1 MASGGVWNESDEQP
15 TCDQPT
21 LNTALTLVFCCCLLF
36 RSFQCFVFLLKLFCK
51 PIAEKVGLSLAKNH
65 IQWKNNEHYDW
76 KLFVLNFPVQ
86 KDKCLLLNIFVFTL
100 GVVTGNSR
108 RPPSRNTAHE
118 SEVGLAGQPAPL
130 TEAANQPFN
139 KHIPTTKP
147 PSILFHPPTHL
158 RERAKTRNAQDLK
171 LIENIAVPKSK
182 PSSAYF
188 KIVWQ
193 NSSSELDGGRM

>member
-1 MASGGVWNESDEQP
+1 MS
-15 TCDQPT
+15 TTKDQH
-21 LNTALTLVFCCCLLF
+21 TA
-36 RSFQCFVFLLKLFCK
+36 
-51 PIAEKVGLSLAKNH
+51 
-65 IQWKNNEHYDW
+65 KNNEYYDW
-76 KLFVLNFPVQ
+76 KLFVLNCPVQ
-86 KDKCLLLNIFVFTL
+86 KDKCLILNIFVFTL
-100 GVVTGNSR
+100 GVVIGNSR

-118 SEVGLAGQPAPL
+118 SEVGLAGQPPPL

-193 NSSSELDGGRM
+193 KLFI